1 MPKELYK
8 RISRRNSIIKT
19 EKITVPHIPQKLS
32 QVEVT
37 MFQDE
42 EYIHDCLIENC
53 TIDEHE
59 AMNIDISQ
67 VVFRNVIFNHSCWPF
82 AKITDTIFE
91 GCDLSNMNFNE
102 GFMDRVQLKNCRVV
116 GVNMTEAY
124 LKRTSFTDCNA
135 AYSIL
140 SHAKCKN
147 ITFQDT
153 SFNKANF
160 YSTTLDD
167 VNFVNCN
174 LDKVQFSKTKLWGID
189 LSSCEFDQLGI
200 NPEDLRGCIIAPD
213 QAIALANI
221 FGVILK
227 K

>member
-1 MPKELYK
+1 VPKELYK

-37 MFQDE
+37 MFHDE

-53 TIDEHE
+53 TIDEHQ

-67 VVFRNVIFNHSCWPF
+67 VVFRNVVFNHICWPF
-82 AKITDTIFE
+82 AKITDAIFE
-91 GCDLSNMNFNE
+91 RCDLSNMNFNE
-102 GFMDRVQLKNCRVV
+102 GFMDQVQLTSCKLV
-116 GVNMTEAY
+116 GANMTEAY
-124 LKRTSFTDCNA
+124 LKRTLFTACNA

-140 SHAKCKN
+140 SHARCKK
-147 ITFQDT
+147 ITFHET
-153 SFNKANF
+153 SFSEANF
-160 YSTTLDD
+160 YSTTLED
-167 VNFVNCN
+167 VNFENCN
-174 LDKVQFSKTKLWGID
+174 LDKAQFSKTKLRGID
-189 LSSCEFDQLGI
+189 LSSCQFYQLGL
-200 NPEDLRGCIIAPD
+200 NPDDLRGCIIAPD